1 MILAALKE
9 TEPTAELQWEAIFL
23 THWHGTLY
31 YENEDYERGEAG
43 TITCLQIHRCNVI
56 DKDLSESGGYWK
68 LLDELGEEEAEFGA
82 FLDKIR
88 DQYMFDDIDQN
99 DCLRVRRIHVKEKYK
114 GLWLGFFMLDVA
126 DKVINSPMSMLAL
139 IPCPVDALGVP
150 VKFETEHESKAA
162 KAKLVDYYKLIN
174 IVK

>member
-1 MILAALKE
+1 MQL
-9 TEPTAELQWEAIFL
+9 EAIFL

-99 DCLRVRRIHVKEKYK
+99 RHIDL
-114 GLWLGFFMLDVA
+114 FFIGCFPFHQFSFLNFF
-126 DKVINSPMSMLAL
+126 ISLQFCFFFHSLFL
-139 IPCPVDALGVP
+139 
-150 VKFETEHESKAA
+150 
-162 KAKLVDYYKLIN
+162 
-174 IVK
+174 